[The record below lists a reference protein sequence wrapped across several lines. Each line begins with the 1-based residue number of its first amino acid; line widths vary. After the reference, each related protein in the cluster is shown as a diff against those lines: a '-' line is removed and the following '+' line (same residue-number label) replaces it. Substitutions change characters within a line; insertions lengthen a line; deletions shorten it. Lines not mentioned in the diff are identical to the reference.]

1 MTVWGSGVVSAAT
14 ALLMDTLTTRVRNLT
29 VHLMDAL
36 MDALMDTLMDT
47 LMDALMDALMDTLMG
62 TLMDTLMDA
71 LMDTLMDT
79 LTTKVRIL
87 TIHLKMAY
95 MAIPVPVHSVG
106 TPPLRAVAHTQCDA

>member
-71 LMDTLMDT
+71 LMDTL
-79 LTTKVRIL
+79 TTKVRIL

>member
-1 MTVWGSGVVSAAT
+1 MRRGRSLLPSLPSMTVWGSGVVSAAT

-29 VHLMDAL
+29 VH
-36 MDALMDTLMDT
+36 

>member
-29 VHLMDAL
+29 VHLMDA
-36 MDALMDTLMDT
+36 
-47 LMDALMDALMDTLMG
+47 
-62 TLMDTLMDA
+62 LMDA

>member
-29 VHLMDAL
+29 VH
-36 MDALMDTLMDT
+36 